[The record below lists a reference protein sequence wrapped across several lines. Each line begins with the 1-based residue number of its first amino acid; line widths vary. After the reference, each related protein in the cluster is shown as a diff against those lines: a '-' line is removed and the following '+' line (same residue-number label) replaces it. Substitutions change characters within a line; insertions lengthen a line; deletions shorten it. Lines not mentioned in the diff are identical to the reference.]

1 MKIGIVCY
9 PTFGGSGVVAT
20 ELGKALAEKG
30 HEVHFITYSQPARLE
45 NFGKNLYF
53 HEVNVLNYPLFQ
65 YPPYEL
71 ALTSKLV
78 DIIKY
83 EQLDLLHVHYA
94 IPHAFAA
101 FMAKQILE
109 TQHYTIP
116 IVTTLHG
123 TDITLVGKDA
133 SYESAVTFSINKSD
147 GVTAVSQYLKDA
159 TYSNF
164 DIENTIE
171 VIPNFLDLKV
181 FNKQD
186 YPDFKASIAP
196 NGEKI
201 ISHISNFRE
210 VKRVQDVVRIFS
222 EIRKNTHAKLVMVGD
237 GPERATAEKI
247 CRESPFCPD
256 VQFLGKIDAV
266 EKVLSISDLFL
277 LPSESESFGLAALE
291 AMACEVPVI
300 ASNTGG
306 LPEVIID
313 QKNGFT
319 CDVGDVQAMTEKGLY
334 LLQNEERLK
343 KFKKAAYERAKSY
356 DIYKILPIYENY
368 YQTILER
375 IKATSP

>member
-109 TQHYTIP
+109 TQNYTIP

-133 SYESAVTFSINKSD
+133 TYESAVTFSINKSD

-164 DIENTIE
+164 DIENDIE

-181 FNKQD
+181 INKQE
-186 YPDFKASIAP
+186 YPDFKASIAA
-196 NGEKI
+196 NEEKI

-210 VKRVQDVVRIFS
+210 VKRVEDVVRIFS
-222 EIRKNTHAKLVMVGD
+222 EIRKNTQAKLVMVGD

-247 CRESPFCPD
+247 CRESPFCSD

-277 LPSESESFGLAALE
+277 LPSETESFGLAALE

-319 CDVGDVQAMTEKGLY
+319 CDVGDVQTMTEKGLY
-334 LLQNEERLK
+334 LLQNEELLSQ
-343 KFKKAAYERAKSY
+343 FKKAAYERAKSY
-356 DIYKILPIYENY
+356 DIHKILPIYEDY

-375 IKATSP
+375 IKITSP

>member
-1 MKIGIVCY
+1 
-9 PTFGGSGVVAT
+9 
-20 ELGKALAEKG
+20 
-30 HEVHFITYSQPARLE
+30 
-45 NFGKNLYF
+45 
-53 HEVNVLNYPLFQ
+53 
-65 YPPYEL
+65 
-71 ALTSKLV
+71 
-78 DIIKY
+78 
-83 EQLDLLHVHYA
+83 
-94 IPHAFAA
+94 
-101 FMAKQILE
+101 MAKQILE
-109 TQHYTIP
+109 TQNYTIP

-133 SYESAVTFSINKSD
+133 TYESAVTFSINKSD

-164 DIENTIE
+164 DIENDIE

-181 FNKQD
+181 INKQE
-186 YPDFKASIAP
+186 YPDFKASIAA
-196 NGEKI
+196 NEEKI

-210 VKRVQDVVRIFS
+210 VKRVEDVVRIFS
-222 EIRKNTHAKLVMVGD
+222 EIRKNTQAKLVMVGD

-247 CRESPFCPD
+247 CRESPFCSD

-277 LPSESESFGLAALE
+277 LPSETESFGLAALE

-319 CDVGDVQAMTEKGLY
+319 CDVGDVQTMTEKGLY
-334 LLQNEERLK
+334 LLQNEELLSQ
-343 KFKKAAYERAKSY
+343 FKKAAYERAKSY
-356 DIYKILPIYENY
+356 DIHKILPIYEDY

-375 IKATSP
+375 IKITSP